1 MNLPFFY
8 IESLSSDMQTYVLSE
23 DTSKHI
29 IQVLRMKIG
38 ECIQLTDGKGNLVT
52 AEIIDDHKKKCVVK
66 KVDFTF
72 LPIQNK
78 KAAIAIS
85 LVKNS
90 SRFEWFLEKATEIGV
105 QTIYPIICNRTEK
118 QHFRKERLQTII
130 ISAMLQSKQVWMPD
144 LAEVISFQDFI
155 NTNQSEVKYIAHC
168 EEDGEKNTI
177 EKNNNDYSSV
187 ILIGP
192 EGDFT
197 KDEIESA
204 KAKNFKPVSLGTN
217 RLRTETAGVV
227 AVTLLNN

>member
-29 IQVLRMKIG
+29 IQVLRMNISD
-38 ECIQLTDGKGNLVT
+38 CIQLTDGKGNLVT

-72 LPIQNK
+72 IPFQNK
-78 KAAIAIS
+78 KASIAIS

-105 QTIYPIICNRTEK
+105 QSIYPLICSRTEK
-118 QHFRKERLQTII
+118 QHFRKERMHTII
-130 ISAMLQSKQVWMPD
+130 ISAMIQSKQVWMPQ
-144 LAEVISFQDFI
+144 LSEVISFEDFL
-155 NTNQSEVKYIAHC
+155 NTNHSEIKYIAHC
-168 EEDGEKNTI
+168 EEDGEKKSI
-177 EKNNNDYSSV
+177 ENNIKDCSSV

-197 KDEIESA
+197 KEEIASA
-204 KAKNFKPVSLGTN
+204 KAKNFKPVSLGVN
-217 RLRTETAGVV
+217 RLRTETAGIV
-227 AVTLLNN
+227 AVTLLNS

>member
-72 LPIQNK
+72 LPFQNK

-118 QHFRKERLQTII
+118 QHFRKRKIANHNYQRNASIQT
-130 ISAMLQSKQVWMPD
+130 
-144 LAEVISFQDFI
+144 
-155 NTNQSEVKYIAHC
+155 
-168 EEDGEKNTI
+168 
-177 EKNNNDYSSV
+177 
-187 ILIGP
+187 
-192 EGDFT
+192 
-197 KDEIESA
+197 
-204 KAKNFKPVSLGTN
+204 SLD
-217 RLRTETAGVV
+217 A
-227 AVTLLNN
+227 